1 MKRFLYAH
9 PVGMD
14 EVESLYVASMIKD
27 KIYARMA
34 DRGIRSIR
42 ITVVSGRKDYEKFFP
57 KAGTWEGWQGNIVTR
72 CDATTGKRFYSGYVV
87 TGDTCGK
94 ATAAI
99 LQHALQERRPVF
111 HYDVDTGQMVRVAS
125 IDNDDPEDWTGGWSI
140 LRKEAR
146 KVGPVQLPL
155 FPSL

>member
-9 PVGMD
+9 PYAMD
-14 EVESLYVASMIKD
+14 EIESLYVASMIKD

-34 DRGIRSIR
+34 DRGIRSVR

-57 KAGTWEGWQGNIVTR
+57 KTGTWEGWQGNVVTR

-111 HYDVDTGQMVRVAS
+111 HYDVDTGQMVRVVS
-125 IDNDDPEDWTGGWSI
+125 IENGDPDDWTNGFNI
-140 LRKEAR
+140 LRKEHR
-146 KVGPVQLPL
+146 KCGPVQLQL
-155 FPSL
+155 FPSI

>member
-9 PVGMD
+9 PYAMD
-14 EVESLYVASMIKD
+14 EIESRHMGIVIKN
-27 KIYARMA
+27 KILARMA
-34 DRGIRSIR
+34 DRGIRSVP

-57 KAGTWEGWQGNIVTR
+57 KTGTWEGWQGNIVTR

-111 HYDVDTGQMVRVAS
+111 HYDVDTDQMVRVSS
-125 IDNDDPEDWTGGWSI
+125 IENGDPDDWTNGFNI
-140 LRKEAR
+140 LRKEPR
-146 KVGPVQLPL
+146 KIGPVQLQL